1 MHESSSSTSR
11 QVQGEGGGAASMA
24 AATVA
29 AAPYSNADEWARRLA
44 ELFPVSEAVHVTIG
58 NLVPLR
64 PAELEETLRRGAA
77 DVSQSQLDLIETIL
91 RTSLDQIQSLKLQK
105 ARTLEREKVRE
116 EIRLELLRQRR

>member
-1 MHESSSSTSR
+1 M
-11 QVQGEGGGAASMA
+11 
-24 AATVA
+24 
-29 AAPYSNADEWARRLA
+29 SNG
-44 ELFPVSEAVHVTIG
+44 V
-58 NLVPLR
+58 VPLR